1 MVERKNDFRLWG
13 KMILNLENKNVLIVG
28 GSKGIG
34 KQIAVDFLKSGSNV
48 SIISR
53 TEPDIKLLKQKKCNH
68 YICDVTDYEH
78 YSKISSEIIN
88 KLDGYIDVLIFAV
101 GSGSGD
107 RVIFSK
113 IQKWNECWDLNF
125 RTALYTA
132 NLFEN
137 FFNKKTIS
145 SLTFIG
151 SIAGIENIGA
161 PDCYSVAKSSLV
173 AFSKSL
179 SKNLSPSVRVNII
192 SPGNI
197 FVKNGTWDLI
207 QKKNPHK
214 VDEMIKKN
222 VPLKRFGKAEDVS
235 NLVLFISSEKAS
247 FITGSNIVIDGG
259 QTNFF

>member
-1 MVERKNDFRLWG
+1 
-13 KMILNLENKNVLIVG
+13 MILTFENKNILIVG

-34 KQIAVDFLKSGSNV
+34 KQIAIDFLKSGSNV

-53 TEPDIKLLKQKKCNH
+53 TKPNSNILKQKKCKH
-68 YICDVTDYEH
+68 YTCDVTDYNN
-78 YSKISSEIIN
+78 YLKISSEIIKDFN
-88 KLDGYIDVLIFAV
+88 GFIDVLIFTV

-107 RVIFSK
+107 RVLFSK
-113 IQKWNECWDLNF
+113 IHKWNESWDLNF
-125 RTALYTA
+125 RAALLTA

-137 FFNKKTIS
+137 FFNKKSLS

-173 AFSKSL
+173 TFSKSL
-179 SKNLSPSVRVNII
+179 SKNLSPSVRVNVI

-207 QKKNPHK
+207 KKNNPHK
-214 VDEMIKKN
+214 VDKMIKKN
-222 VPLKRFGKAEDVS
+222 IPLKRFGTAEDVS
-235 NLVLFISSEKAS
+235 NLVLFISSDKAS
-247 FITGSNIVIDGG
+247 FVTGSNIVIDGG

>member
-34 KQIAVDFLKSGSNV
+34 KQIAMDFLKSGSNV

-53 TEPDIKLLKQKKCNH
+53 TEPDNKLLKQKKCNH
-68 YICDVTDYEH
+68 YICDITDYEN
-78 YSKISSEIIN
+78 YSKISSEIIDDF
-88 KLDGYIDVLIFAV
+88 KGFVDILIFAV
-101 GSGSGD
+101 GSGAGD
-107 RVIFSK
+107 RILFSK
-113 IQKWNECWDLNF
+113 IQIWNECWDLNF

-132 NLFEN
+132 NLFKN

-145 SLTFIG
+145 SLLFIG

-161 PDCYSVAKSSLV
+161 PDCYSVAKSSLI

-197 FVKNGTWDLI
+197 FIKNGTWDLI
-207 QKKNPHK
+207 QKKDPDRVNK
-214 VDEMIKKN
+214 MIKKK

>member
-1 MVERKNDFRLWG
+1 MVKRKNDFRFWE
-13 KMILNLENKNVLIVG
+13 KMILNLEDKNILIVG

-34 KQIAVDFLKSGSNV
+34 KQIAIDFLESGSNV

-53 TEPDIKLLKQKKCNH
+53 TKPQNNLLKQKKCNH
-68 YICDVTDYEH
+68 YICDVTDFEN
-78 YSKISSEIIN
+78 YSKIASEIIKDFN
-88 KLDGYIDVLIFAV
+88 GFIDVLIFAV
-101 GSGSGD
+101 GSGAGD
-107 RVIFSK
+107 RVVFSK

-137 FFNKKTIS
+137 FFNKENIS
-145 SLTFIG
+145 SLIFIG
-151 SIAGIENIGA
+151 SIAGIEIAGA

-197 FVKNGTWDLI
+197 FIENGTWDLI
-207 QKKNPHK
+207 KKEKPHK
-214 VDEMIKKN
+214 VDEMINKN

>member
-1 MVERKNDFRLWG
+1 MVERKNDFRFWG

-34 KQIAVDFLKSGSNV
+34 KQIAMDFLKSGSNV

-53 TEPDIKLLKQKKCNH
+53 TEPDNKLLKQKKCNH

-88 KLDGYIDVLIFAV
+88 KFDGYIDVLIFAV
-101 GSGSGD
+101 GSGAGN
-107 RVIFSK
+107 RVIFSE
-113 IQKWNECWDLNF
+113 IQKWNKCWDLNF

-197 FVKNGTWDLI
+197 FIKNGTWDLI

-247 FITGSNIVIDGG
+247 FITGSNIIIDGG